1 MTSIDLLVVHDAVAN
16 HIPSPSCVGQ
26 VSTEVRSACE
36 HGYRYVDGLNRE
48 LVSLPFLMAVDDVRV
63 VVSKDLETILV
74 HVLGVVFNG
83 LDGGA
88 VR

>member
-1 MTSIDLLVVHDAVAN
+1 MTSIDFLIVYDAVAD
-16 HIPSPSCVGQ
+16 HIPSPSCVSQ
-26 VSTEVRSACE
+26 ISTEVRSACE
-36 HGYRYVDGLNRE
+36 HGYRYVDVLNRE

-74 HVLGVVFNG
+74 HVLGVVEHG